1 MFLNNP
7 EQVRAFFEQSTALKG
22 GLNIRLTQ
30 QEDHLQLYLGLSIGG
45 VIVVCILMLALVLIF
60 SCIKRRRREAFDRIY
75 NGETFTQNTELN
87 NFDQNDSVL
96 ENTIG
101 TSVNLEAMINSRLN
115 HLKIHPT
122 SASLLNKL

>member
-45 VIVVCILMLALVLIF
+45 SD
-60 SCIKRRRREAFDRIY
+60 SCLHI
-75 NGETFTQNTELN
+75 NV
-87 NFDQNDSVL
+87 S
-96 ENTIG
+96 IG
-101 TSVNLEAMINSRLN
+101 THIQLY
-115 HLKIHPT
+115 
-122 SASLLNKL
+122 